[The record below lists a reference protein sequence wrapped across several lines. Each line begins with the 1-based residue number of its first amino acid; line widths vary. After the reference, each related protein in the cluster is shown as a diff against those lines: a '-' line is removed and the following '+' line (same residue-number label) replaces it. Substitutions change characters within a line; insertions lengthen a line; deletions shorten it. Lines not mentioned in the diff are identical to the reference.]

1 MDCTPLKDLSRNSY
15 RWNIMVRITRMSEFR
30 SPDISTIYTLD
41 FVVVDQQNFTMEG
54 LVPGNRVD
62 QFKDQLKEGC
72 VYTIDKFDLSDP
84 KKTYRSVDHP
94 LRICFTMRTVL
105 TEVLPPPENFP
116 KFAYTALPFSRL
128 SDRIDE
134 KIVLSDVVG
143 LVNKVTAVLPPSGN
157 AKSHKRQVYITDDS
171 EHAIVTLWGEQ
182 ADLFDVDG
190 LIDISNEEPVIVL
203 FIGMTVSQYSGLLA
217 FKSTSVTRWY
227 VNAPIPEITA
237 VQERYRFSVRAVD
250 AASADAPSTAFADL
264 YLFGP
269 RGEAVIGK
277 EARVLV
283 ESVRGEANVVPQDLL
298 AIVGKEFSVVV
309 TPRRESLDSVHIH
322 LQVQIVQ
329 IVEPIAHLNDAP
341 REGIPQ
347 VMTDQINKGPAIPEL
362 TGETSTPPPS
372 MSPTPQDIPS
382 STSTIHEVELASP
395 NRAPSLKLSTDDISF
410 LLQVAPDSS
419 RRPKHKNVGTIKNPK
434 TKKGL
439 HFSDDD

>member
-15 RWNIMVRITRMSEFR
+15 RWKIMVRITRMSEFR

-134 KIVLSDVVG
+134 RIVLSDVVG

-157 AKSHKRQVYITDDS
+157 AKSHKLQVYITDGS

-190 LIDISNEEPVIVL
+190 LIDISNKEPVIVL
-203 FIGMTVSQYSGLLA
+203 FVGMTVSQYSGLLA

-227 VNAPIPEITA
+227 
-237 VQERYRFSVRAVD
+237 RFSARAVD
-250 AASADAPSTAFADL
+250 AASADAPSTAFANL

-283 ESVRGEANVVPQDLL
+283 ASVRGEANVVLQDLL
-298 AIVGKEFSVVV
+298 AIVGKEFNVVV

-322 LQVQIVQ
+322 LQVQIV
-329 IVEPIAHLNDAP
+329 EPIVHLNAAP

-382 STSTIHEVELASP
+382 STSTIHEV
-395 NRAPSLKLSTDDISF
+395 
-410 LLQVAPDSS
+410 APDSS
-419 RRPKHKNVGTIKNPK
+419 RRPKRKNVGTVKNPK

>member
-1 MDCTPLKDLSRNSY
+1 
-15 RWNIMVRITRMSEFR
+15 
-30 SPDISTIYTLD
+30 
-41 FVVVDQQNFTMEG
+41 MEG

-134 KIVLSDVVG
+134 KIVLSG
-143 LVNKVTAVLPPSGN
+143 TTNFTSINTLFRCFLSSMAT
-157 AKSHKRQVYITDDS
+157 HFRYIDHTLAWTTYFLTHTFAASSS